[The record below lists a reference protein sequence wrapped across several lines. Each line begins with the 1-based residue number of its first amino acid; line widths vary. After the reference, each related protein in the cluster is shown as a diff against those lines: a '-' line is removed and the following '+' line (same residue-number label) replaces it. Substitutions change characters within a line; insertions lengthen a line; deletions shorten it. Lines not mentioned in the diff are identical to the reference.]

1 MSYLDTYNK
10 NDFEELKNAIKT
22 DPKKDNIVRKKLDK
36 LNLSVIGEG
45 ANRVVVSNP
54 KHNYVIKFRKEE
66 YPNTQNKQEVET
78 YNKFQQENIS
88 KILVPVIEHTKN
100 FDIVV
105 QQKIDQSNVD
115 RRDILK
121 ISALLIYEYGYYTG
135 DINKTN
141 IGMYK
146 NDGVDILSILDWGE
160 GIRPIKNTEF
170 ENKHEAFD
178 SIIDTIYIKI

>member
-10 NDFEELKNAIKT
+10 NDLEELKNAIKT

-100 FDIVV
+100 FDTVV
-105 QQKIDQSNVD
+105 QIKADQSTVEQQD
-115 RRDILK
+115 VVK
-121 ISALLIYEYGYYTG
+121 IYAQLIYEHGYFIC
-135 DINKTN
+135 DIDKLN
-141 IGMYK
+141 IGIYKYK
-146 NDGVDILSILDWGE
+146 NNSSLGVIDYGLGAT
-160 GIRPIKNTEF
+160 PIENTWF
-170 ENKHEAFD
+170 ENKHEAFQN
-178 SIIDTIYIKI
+178 IDGA